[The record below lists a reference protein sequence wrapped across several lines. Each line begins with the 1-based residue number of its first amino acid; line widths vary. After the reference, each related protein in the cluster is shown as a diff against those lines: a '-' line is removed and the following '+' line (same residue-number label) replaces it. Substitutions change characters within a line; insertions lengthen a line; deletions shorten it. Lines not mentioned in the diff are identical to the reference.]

1 MFSLGNSEPAPFLH
15 TSMRMLTTHGVTFL
29 LDVSRVENG
38 PIIFGEMVHVAGAF
52 ADALGGIMV
61 DDNRVPLTD
70 NGIRKIKQQLSTIQ
84 SLMQARNLPAGGK
97 LALRL
102 FA

>member
-1 MFSLGNSEPAPFLH
+1 
-15 TSMRMLTTHGVTFL
+15 MRTLTTHGVTFL

-38 PIIFGEMVHVAGAF
+38 PIIFGEMVHVAGVF

-97 LALRL
+97 VARRL

>member
-1 MFSLGNSEPAPFLH
+1 
-15 TSMRMLTTHGVTFL
+15 
-29 LDVSRVENG
+29 VENG
-38 PIIFGEMVHVAGAF
+38 PIIFGEMVHVAGVF

-70 NGIRKIKQQLSTIQ
+70 TGIRKIKQQLSTIQ
-84 SLMQARNLPAGGK
+84 SLMQARNIPAGGK
-97 LALRL
+97 VALRL